1 MNFNLTIPYENE
13 IKTEDKN
20 IIRKFIINNIKEY
33 ENNSSKLTELI
44 IEAVTSLNAGKSRT
58 DFIAEQGF
66 FKNLLY

>member
-44 IEAVTSLNAGKSRT
+44 IEA
-58 DFIAEQGF
+58 AEENQPSKH
-66 FKNLLY
+66 KNQEE